1 MAETIRYDT
10 SDDPVA
16 AQAIAEKEA
25 ESLRIGEDLMAKQD
39 KRLAGK
45 YKSVEEL
52 ETAYTELQKKLGE
65 TPSTDTET
73 TESQTEYELY
83 SDDGSVNYE
92 TANQVYGEQLGN
104 TFKDNGIDPFAM
116 NKHFEENNGTL
127 SDEMINQLGTAGLNK
142 ELVESYL
149 KGLRG
154 ELGYET
160 AEPTLND
167 TEVNEIKDI
176 AGGDSGY
183 DALMEWSGKNLD
195 QQAIQDYDAV
205 LATANKQAIKFA
217 VKALMGQYED
227 ANGRDSKLVTGK
239 ESAPETYR
247 SMAEVVRDMNKPEY
261 QTDEAFRDDV
271 IRKLSASNLKV
282 QELKK
287 MPMGKGTYGSKKGRP
302 AKKMSKGMSK
312 LPAAVRKKILGNKKK

>member
-73 TESQTEYELY
+73 TEPQTEYELY
-83 SDDGSVNYE
+83 SEDGSVNYE

-282 QELKK
+282 
-287 MPMGKGTYGSKKGRP
+287 
-302 AKKMSKGMSK
+302 
-312 LPAAVRKKILGNKKK
+312 